1 MHQHYQNR
9 WTLQQER
16 KSIVN
21 LTEDKKI
28 LRQHTAPADNKE
40 YSEATIFWYLFM
52 KLIYEI
58 IAFSLI
64 NTLSLYLGFILL
76 GEVLIREQRSKEDAF
91 LFHLE
96 SSFCSQDI

>member
-1 MHQHYQNR
+1 
-9 WTLQQER
+9 
-16 KSIVN
+16 
-21 LTEDKKI
+21 
-28 LRQHTAPADNKE
+28 
-40 YSEATIFWYLFM
+40 M